1 MATGRELILKRT
13 ARFFK
18 DGQLVNLGIGMP
30 SELPKYIDKD
40 INIVLQ
46 SENGALGIGSAPEPD
61 EEDKDLTTAGGLPA
75 TMKPGGMCFDSCF
88 SFALIR
94 GGHVDI
100 TVLGALEVDQEGNLA
115 NYMIPN
121 KLTPGMGG
129 AMDLV
134 AGTKTVIVAMDH
146 CDKYGNPK
154 IVKKCTLPLTAIKEV
169 DYIVTELCTFQV
181 TAEGLLLLE
190 TAPGV
195 TPENVAE
202 KTAAA
207 FTVDSNLGCME

>member
-1 MATGRELILKRT
+1 M
-13 ARFFK
+13 
-18 DGQLVNLGIGMP
+18 
-30 SELPKYIDKD
+30 
-40 INIVLQ
+40 
-46 SENGALGIGSAPEPD
+46 
-61 EEDKDLTTAGGLPA
+61 
-75 TMKPGGMCFDSCF
+75 
-88 SFALIR
+88 
-94 GGHVDI
+94 DI

-134 AGTKTVIVAMDH
+134 AGTKTVIVVMDH
-146 CDKYGNPK
+146 CDKFGNPK

-169 DYIVTELCTFQV
+169 DYIVTELSTFQV
-181 TAEGLLLLE
+181 TADGLILLE

-202 KTAAA
+202 KTGAE
-207 FTVDSNLGCME
+207 FSISPELGCME

>member
-30 SELPKYIDKD
+30 SELPNYIDKD
-40 INIVLQ
+40 INIILQ
-46 SENGALGIGSAPEPD
+46 SENGALGIGSAPSPD
-61 EEDKDLTTAGGLPA
+61 EEDKDVTTAGGLPA
-75 TMKPGGMCFDSCF
+75 TIKPGGICFDSCF

-134 AGTKTVIVAMDH
+134 AGTRTVIVAMDH

-154 IVKKCTLPLTAIKEV
+154 IVKKCTLPLTAVREV
-169 DYIVTELCTFQV
+169 DYIVTELCMFQV
-181 TAEGLLLLE
+181 TAEGLLLME

-195 TPENVAE
+195 SPENVAE
-202 KTAAA
+202 KTAAE
-207 FTVDSNLGCME
+207 FTVSPDLGCME